1 MGGLQLDGANIWNDV
16 SPGVYFKGNNFATSE
31 GLAEVCALLSG
42 ILVIIILIVF
52 VIIIIIIII
61 IFKAHQHKACRH

>member
-16 SPGVYFKGNNFATSE
+16 SPDVYFKGNNFATSE

-52 VIIIIIIII
+52 VVVIIII